1 MNNEVQAYIN
11 KQVSP
16 QKEIIKKIR
25 SLIQRTAPVAIEGMS
40 YGVPAFK
47 LNGSNLIVYAAFKN
61 HVGIYPEPETIKV
74 FEKELTNYETS
85 KGTVKFKIDEPI
97 PYSLI
102 EKIIKYRIKLKL
114 KK

>member
-25 SLIQRTAPVAIEGMS
+25 SLIQKTAPVAIETMS

-61 HVGIYPEPETIKV
+61 HVGVYPEPETIKV

-85 KGTVKFKIDEPI
+85 KGAVKFKIDEPI

>member
-25 SLIQRTAPVAIEGMS
+25 NLIQKTVPVAIEGMS

-85 KGTVKFKIDEPI
+85 KGAVKFKIDKPI

-102 EKIIKYRIKLKL
+102 KKIIKYRIKLKL

>member
-25 SLIQRTAPVAIEGMS
+25 SLIQKTAPVAIETMS

-47 LNGSNLIVYAAFKN
+47 LNGSNLIVYTAFKN
-61 HVGIYPEPETIKV
+61 HVGVYPEPETIKV

-85 KGTVKFKIDEPI
+85 KGAVKFKIDEPI